1 MSLYAETNGFAEYES
16 GAHKL
21 LSDNRALYMQQSA
34 MTRNGRVPTA
44 QEVREAGPVLH
55 EDAEP

>member
-1 MSLYAETNGFAEYES
+1 MSLYAETNGFAQYEDS
-16 GAHKL
+16 AHKL
-21 LSDNRALYMQQSA
+21 LGDNRALYLQQSA

-55 EDAEP
+55 EDAAP